1 MLKNRNDFAFV
12 KLINRDLLIKSLVK
26 KINNN
31 LYLKKNSY

>member
-1 MLKNRNDFAFV
+1 MLKNYNDFIFV
-12 KLINRDLLIKSLVK
+12 KLTNRDLLIKSLVK